1 MKKLILKLIL
11 WIVIL
16 LILAISLFAG
26 LGYLKYKDA
35 TSKLSLSDAVNQI
48 RSGENYIKLEDISQD
63 YKNAVVA
70 VEDHRFYSHKGI
82 DVISMLRATYVNIKS
97 SSLTYGASTIT
108 QQVGRLLYFTQ
119 EKSPIRKF
127 AEIFVAFDLEKNYSK
142 DEILELYL
150 NIIYFGNGY
159 TGIHDASYGYF
170 NKSPKDLTFYEATY
184 LAGLPN
190 APSVY
195 SENDKLGE
203 ERRLQVVQ
211 AVEKYCK
218 EQSDF
223 SRPLFSPIWVSEC
236 NEEISKAIAII
247 AFLYTRK
254 WEIS

>member
-1 MKKLILKLIL
+1 MKKFFLKLIL

-35 TSKLSLSDAVNQI
+35 TSKLSLSDVVNQI
-48 RSGENYIKLEDISQD
+48 RSGEDYIKLEDISQD

-223 SRPLFSPIWVSEC
+223 RRPLFSPI
-236 NEEISKAIAII
+236 
-247 AFLYTRK
+247 
-254 WEIS
+254 

>member
-1 MKKLILKLIL
+1 MKKFIFKLIL
-11 WIVIL
+11 WILIIL
-16 LILAISLFAG
+16 IFVFSVYAG
-26 LGYLKYKDA
+26 SGYLKYKSA
-35 TSKLSLSDAVNQI
+35 TDKLSLTNAVEQI
-48 RSGENYIKLEDISQD
+48 KSKENYVKLEDISQD

-82 DVISMLRATYVNIKS
+82 DIISMLRATYVNIKS
-97 SSLTYGASTIT
+97 SSITYGASTIT
-108 QQVGRLLYFTQ
+108 QQVGRILYFTQ

-170 NKSPKDLTFYEATY
+170 NKSPKNLTFYEATY

-195 SENDKLGE
+195 SEDDKLGE

-211 AVEKYCK
+211 AVNKYCK
-218 EQSDF
+218 KSQ
-223 SRPLFSPIWVSEC
+223 RQ
-236 NEEISKAIAII
+236 
-247 AFLYTRK
+247 
-254 WEIS
+254 

>member
-1 MKKLILKLIL
+1 MKKFILKLIL

-48 RSGENYIKLEDISQD
+48 RSGEDYIKLEDISQD

-218 EQSDF
+218 ENKIKSCYIK
-223 SRPLFSPIWVSEC
+223 R
-236 NEEISKAIAII
+236 
-247 AFLYTRK
+247 
-254 WEIS
+254 

>member
-48 RSGENYIKLEDISQD
+48 RSGEDYIKLEDISQD

-142 DEILELYL
+142 DQIL
-150 NIIYFGNGY
+150 
-159 TGIHDASYGYF
+159 A
-170 NKSPKDLTFYEATY
+170 
-184 LAGLPN
+184 
-190 APSVY
+190 
-195 SENDKLGE
+195 
-203 ERRLQVVQ
+203 
-211 AVEKYCK
+211 
-218 EQSDF
+218 
-223 SRPLFSPIWVSEC
+223 
-236 NEEISKAIAII
+236 
-247 AFLYTRK
+247 
-254 WEIS
+254 

>member
-1 MKKLILKLIL
+1 MKKFILKLIL

-35 TSKLSLSDAVNQI
+35 TSKLSLSDSVNQI
-48 RSGENYIKLEDISQD
+48 RSGEDYIKLEDISQD

-223 SRPLFSPIWVSEC
+223 SRPLFSPI
-236 NEEISKAIAII
+236 
-247 AFLYTRK
+247 
-254 WEIS
+254 

>member
-1 MKKLILKLIL
+1 MKKFILKLIL

-48 RSGENYIKLEDISQD
+48 RSGEDYIKLEDISQD

-108 QQVGRLLYFTQ
+108 QQLGRLLYFTQ

-223 SRPLFSPIWVSEC
+223 SRPLFSPI
-236 NEEISKAIAII
+236 
-247 AFLYTRK
+247 
-254 WEIS
+254 

>member
-48 RSGENYIKLEDISQD
+48 RSGEYYIKLEDISQD

-170 NKSPKDLTFYEATY
+170 NKSPRDLTFYEATY

-195 SENDKLGE
+195 SENNKLGE

-223 SRPLFSPIWVSEC
+223 SRPLFSPI
-236 NEEISKAIAII
+236 
-247 AFLYTRK
+247 
-254 WEIS
+254 

>member
-1 MKKLILKLIL
+1 MKKFILKLIL

-16 LILAISLFAG
+16 LILAISLFSG

-35 TSKLSLSDAVNQI
+35 TSKLSLSDVVNQI
-48 RSGENYIKLEDISQD
+48 RSGEDYIKLEDISQD

-223 SRPLFSPIWVSEC
+223 SRPLFSPI
-236 NEEISKAIAII
+236 
-247 AFLYTRK
+247 
-254 WEIS
+254 